1 MGIFKTLLTLAMV
14 ATALSLPT
22 LPTPL
27 KPEGLPDRPVQPV
40 VHTSPDASVEPK
52 SPGELKQGER
62 LEGVRSVSNDPS
74 LTTKKQSASDGSAVQ
89 ATHHVD
95 THDTS
100 GKDSVVQLKKS
111 VKLNNDEMPSL
122 EKDEAESDTKDTVSH
137 EKPHESPDVE
147 LGNDASTTTPSED
160 KPQEPAKP
168 LQGIIED
175 VRDFGAPDDAV
186 ELPKDVTTLS
196 EDSKTRVPATD
207 DKHKPTDK
215 VGSTH
220 DVPNTEHT
228 PGHPEAT
235 NADADVTRK
244 EEYAV
249 TDDGK
254 KPSEASAVTLHDV
267 TTTKS
272 ETKEDH
278 PENYHKIS
286 KREDAKH
293 DYEKD
298 TIAHAVSNAGS
309 HKTKASKSDVSKPA
323 HVKMDAHKST
333 KPHTKTIQETADEM
347 KPIGFKTSRE
357 IASPDTSEINA
368 QEVEIAQPKQ
378 SPDTVDTVV
387 SEVNEVSPSTQVSPG
402 APPASAPE
410 AAVPTSDAETPQDK
424 PATSIT
430 DTAKNQTATPTE
442 SGGGFN
448 PFGPIRTVIQPFINV
463 ATAVRDQIRPVI
475 GAALSPVLGP
485 LSPGKGGAAQNE
497 SSTTITQPS
506 EGNATSPAS
515 PTSDEEPQKET
526 QTVVPAETASV
537 TTVQD
542 SVAPE
547 VRTHETG
554 AATDAKTATL
564 PAQEA
569 SRNGS
574 QTPLSPFPVPFDP
587 VAAINR
593 FTKPAV
599 DAATNVRDQVRPIFD
614 AAVAPIVDALNPTKE
629 ATDSSTTAGSA
640 EPQLRASDDMP
651 ESAAEEPAEPN
662 KRRYSNYKL
671 FSVYIGNDTAALD
684 VISALRENLEV
695 DFWSEPALN
704 RNVSILIPPGLVQ
717 KVQNIFKDAGIE
729 YHILTDDIQ
738 RWIDREDEENRPGVF
753 LEQRDITHY
762 AFDKYHRV
770 EEITGLL
777 DILGQK
783 YSHIATVRNI
793 GMTQEGRPI
802 KGVIL
807 STGSNRP
814 VLWFDGGIHAREW
827 VSPASL
833 LYFLHKMT
841 AGYGSDSTITTLL
854 QTFDFYIFP
863 VVNPDGYAYTF
874 TSDRLWRKNRS
885 GGRRGCR
892 GVDPN
897 RNFAA
902 AFGGAGTSG
911 HPCSDIFRGAQAFS
925 EAESRA
931 IRDAVLELG
940 SRIKGYVTVHSYSQ
954 LIMVPYGHGRGSYTR
969 DYADQISAARAV
981 SRAIQIRSGVY
992 YQVGTISGLL
1002 GSAAGSSSDWV
1013 YDGAKIKYSIAVEL
1027 RDKGRYGFLLPNFL
1041 IVPTADEASE
1051 GFKAFAKFVARREL
1065 NKSIH

>member
-1 MGIFKTLLTLAMV
+1 MGIFKTLLTLAIV
-14 ATALSLPT
+14 TTAISLPT
-22 LPTPL
+22 LPSPL
-27 KPEGLPDRPVQPV
+27 KPEGSPDRPVQPV
-40 VHTSPDASVEPK
+40 VHTSPDVAVEPK
-52 SPGELKQGER
+52 SPGESKQGER

-74 LTTKKQSASDGSAVQ
+74 LTTKKQSASDGSVVQ
-89 ATHHVD
+89 ATQHVD
-95 THDTS
+95 AHDTT

-111 VKLNNDEMPSL
+111 VKLNNDEKPSL
-122 EKDEAESDTKDTVSH
+122 EKDEAKSETKDADSH
-137 EKPHESPDVE
+137 DKSHESPNVE
-147 LGNDASTTTPSED
+147 LGNDASTAVPSED

-175 VRDFGAPDDAV
+175 VKDFGTPDDAV

-196 EDSKTRVPATD
+196 EDSKTRVTTTED
-207 DKHKPTDK
+207 EHKHKPTDK
-215 VGSTH
+215 VEPTPVVH
-220 DVPNTEHT
+220 DAPNTDLVPRHEEPT
-228 PGHPEAT
+228 SANVDAT
-235 NADADVTRK
+235 KK

-249 TDDGK
+249 TGDDK
-254 KPSEASAVTLHDV
+254 KSSETSVVTPHEV
-267 TTTKS
+267 TTVKS
-272 ETKEDH
+272 ATTENR

-286 KREDAKH
+286 KREDTKH

-298 TIAHAVSNAGS
+298 AVAHAVSNAGS
-309 HKTKASKSDVSKPA
+309 PKAKVSKSDVSKPS

-347 KPIGFKTSRE
+347 KPTGFKTSRE
-357 IASPDTSEINA
+357 IASPDTPEINA
-368 QEVEIAQPKQ
+368 QGLEIAEPKQ
-378 SPDTVDTVV
+378 SPDAVVGEV
-387 SEVNEVSPSTQVSPG
+387 SEVSPPTQVSPA
-402 APPASAPE
+402 APPSSAPE
-410 AAVPTSDAETPQDK
+410 DAVPASDAETPQEK
-424 PATSIT
+424 PATTSG
-430 DTAKNQTATPTE
+430 DTAKNQTATTTE

-448 PFGPIRTVIQPFINV
+448 PFGPIRSVFQPIID
-463 ATAVRDQIRPVI
+463 AAASVRDQIRPVI

-485 LSPGKGGAAQNE
+485 LSPGKGGAAQNV
-497 SSTTITQPS
+497 STTVPLTP
-506 EGNATSPAS
+506 EGSATTAAS
-515 PTSDEEPQKET
+515 PTSDEEPQKEA

-537 TTVQD
+537 TAVQD

-564 PAQEA
+564 PALEA

-599 DAATNVRDQVRPIFD
+599 DAATSVRDQVRPVFD

-629 ATDSSTTAGSA
+629 ATDSNATAGSA
-640 EPQLRASDDMP
+640 EPQLRASEDMP
-651 ESAAEEPAEPN
+651 ESAAEEPVEPN

-684 VISALRENLEV
+684 VISALRENLE
-695 DFWSEPALN
+695 
-704 RNVSILIPPGLVQ
+704 
-717 KVQNIFKDAGIE
+717 
-729 YHILTDDIQ
+729 
-738 RWIDREDEENRPGVF
+738 
-753 LEQRDITHY
+753 
-762 AFDKYHRV
+762 
-770 EEITGLL
+770 
-777 DILGQK
+777 
-783 YSHIATVRNI
+783 
-793 GMTQEGRPI
+793 
-802 KGVIL
+802 L

-841 AGYGSDSTITTLL
+841 TGYGSDSTITTLL

-897 RNFAA
+897 RNFAS
-902 AFGGAGTSG
+902 AFG
-911 HPCSDIFRGAQAFS
+911 
-925 EAESRA
+925 
-931 IRDAVLELG
+931 
-940 SRIKGYVTVHSYSQ
+940 
-954 LIMVPYGHGRGSYTR
+954 
-969 DYADQISAARAV
+969 
-981 SRAIQIRSGVY
+981 
-992 YQVGTISGLL
+992 
-1002 GSAAGSSSDWV
+1002 GSAAGSSTDWV
-1013 YDGAKIKYSIAVEL
+1013 YDGAKIKYSLAVEL

-1051 GFKAFAKFVARREL
+1051 GFKAFAKFIARREL